1 MIKAKLSVAVLVG
14 TLCASICALADD
26 KRPMTVDD
34 GLKLKRIGEAT
45 ISPDGESV
53 FYSVISLDW
62 AENDFAKEYFLY
74 RESSRDSRKFIGK
87 DGGEKFQFSP
97 NGEYIAFLRES
108 AVSRNEEGEDKPEES
123 QIYVMPIDGGEATPV
138 TEHRGGVSRFKW
150 MPDSEGFIFLAGDM
164 ETEAIEKER
173 ELGDDSYFVDMAP
186 NGKHSSRYNN
196 FWSIGITSK
205 EEQQLSSMQL
215 VASEF
220 DVSPDQSKIVFIGR
234 PDTRTNHPGD
244 AEIYLLSIEDK
255 SVVRL
260 TDNAAPESSVR
271 WSPDGKQ
278 IAYRAPHDRTH
289 ELRSG
294 YFWILNP
301 ESGEVRRLDG
311 QSTGELSTEPSWS
324 DDSRYII
331 YNEIQGTNT
340 NLHRINVKNGEAQAL
355 TTITGT
361 LHALGYSADTNRM
374 VYSQQN
380 FTTPP
385 DLYLGDLRARQTQ
398 KITDLN
404 PWVKRSLALSE
415 GELLTWTSKG
425 EMQIEGVYYPAIG
438 TGTGKSPL
446 IVNIHGGPAGVIENA
461 FRHDFQILAGQ
472 GYSILAPNFRGS
484 TGYGDDLLRGLI
496 GEVGDGEF
504 QDVMTGVDF
513 AIAEKNVDP
522 DRMGVRGWSWG
533 GVSTSY
539 LITQTDRFRAASIG
553 AMVGNWAAETG
564 PGFNFD
570 VSLWYIGGTPWDN
583 PEEWAKR
590 SSITHV
596 KDISTPAII
605 FHGGA
610 DETSSV
616 GQSLMFYTAIR
627 EIGKVPVKYMNF
639 PREGHGISEPR
650 HRRRLEGAEIAWFKE
665 HIDGKAWQLGP
676 PDFDDR

>member
-1 MIKAKLSVAVLVG
+1 
-14 TLCASICALADD
+14 
-26 KRPMTVDD
+26 
-34 GLKLKRIGEAT
+34 
-45 ISPDGESV
+45 
-53 FYSVISLDW
+53 
-62 AENDFAKEYFLY
+62 
-74 RESSRDSRKFIGK
+74 
-87 DGGEKFQFSP
+87 
-97 NGEYIAFLRES
+97 
-108 AVSRNEEGEDKPEES
+108 
-123 QIYVMPIDGGEATPV
+123 
-138 TEHRGGVSRFKW
+138 
-150 MPDSEGFIFLAGDM
+150 
-164 ETEAIEKER
+164 
-173 ELGDDSYFVDMAP
+173 
-186 NGKHSSRYNN
+186 
-196 FWSIGITSK
+196 
-205 EEQQLSSMQL
+205 MQL

-425 EMQIEGVYYPAIG
+425 EMQIEGVYYPAIGTGTGTG